1 MNKHII
7 ASLLIGTSM
16 LITGCMSSSALSSL
30 GTQSQT
36 TQNAPS
42 GASPNYANIGAGLGK
57 FLGSLLEG
65 TTLNQK
71 DIVGTWRYSGAN
83 CVFETENLLMKA
95 GGEIAATKVEEKINA
110 SLTKLGLTGDQI
122 SFTFNADN
130 TYSATI
136 KGRLVQGTYALDVEN
151 NKITLT
157 YLNGL
162 GTITPQISKTGNT
175 LSLLYDAD
183 KLLKF
188 LTSISAVSNNSTLT
202 TLNTLLKSYDGMLIG
217 MELQK

>member
-16 LITGCMSSSALSSL
+16 LLTGCMSSSALSSL

-42 GASPNYANIGAGLGK
+42 GTSPNYANIGAGLGK

-183 KLLKF
+183 KLLIF
-188 LTSISAVSNNSTLT
+188 LTSVASVSNNSTLT
-202 TLNTLLKSYDGMLIG
+202 TLNALLKSYDGMLIG

>member
-1 MNKHII
+1 MKIVKKALYSTLMLACATMI
-7 ASLLIGTSM
+7 TS
-16 LITGCMSSSALSSL
+16 A
-30 GTQSQT
+30 QAQT
-36 TQNAPS
+36 TTEATTTTKPS
-42 GASPNYANIGAGLGK
+42 AVLFKIHEIKPVVNTEGVVTNCDFMVTFYNRTTKGLRPAKIEMGWTDNVSNRYEIGAEYK
-57 FLGSLLEG
+57 
-65 TTLNQK
+65 
-71 DIVGTWRYSGAN
+71 
-83 CVFETENLLMKA
+83 ET
-95 GGEIAATKVEEKINA
+95 TKVEEKINA

-202 TLNTLLKSYDGMLIG
+202 TLNALLKSYDGMLIG

>member
-1 MNKHII
+1 MIKHII
-7 ASLLIGTSM
+7 APLLIGTSM
-16 LITGCMSSSALSSL
+16 LLTGCMSSSALSSL

-36 TQNAPS
+36 TQNTPS
-42 GASPNYANIGAGLGK
+42 DASPNYANIGAGLGK

-136 KGRLVQGTYALDVEN
+136 KGRLVQGTYDLDVVN

-183 KLLKF
+183 KLLIF
-188 LTSISAVSNNSTLT
+188 LTSVASVSNNSTLT
-202 TLNTLLKSYDGMLIG
+202 TLNALLKSYDGMLIG

>member
-7 ASLLIGTSM
+7 AQLLIGTSM
-16 LITGCMSSSALSSL
+16 LITGCMSSSALSPL

-42 GASPNYANIGAGLGK
+42 SASPNYANIGAGLGK

-122 SFTFNADN
+122 SFIFNADN

-183 KLLKF
+183 KLLTF
-188 LTSISAVSNNSTLT
+188 LTSVASVSNNSTLT
-202 TLNTLLKSYDGMLIG
+202 TLNALLKSYDGMLIG